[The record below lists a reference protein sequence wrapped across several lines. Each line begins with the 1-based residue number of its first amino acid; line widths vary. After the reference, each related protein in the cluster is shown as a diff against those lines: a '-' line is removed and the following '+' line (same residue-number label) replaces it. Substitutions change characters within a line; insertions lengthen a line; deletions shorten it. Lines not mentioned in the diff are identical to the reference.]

1 MAFALSAPCRL
12 PTRSVG
18 EESNCAR
25 IGERLDAFRELLLL
39 PLFCSLSL
47 SLLASLAPPGPLLSL
62 VASLLSIASPSTL
75 VSHRPPPPFFQL
87 HTVSRKSAAPAARR
101 AAVRV
106 SARYDKNRVASRDE
120 QARGEGALFF
130 SSPSG
135 RRRLVVAPSGAGLRP
150 GFPYPSCFCLR
161 APGAHHSAKLC
172 ASSEA

>member
-150 GFPYPSCFCLR
+150 GFPYPFCFCLR